1 MTSTPPAPGR
11 PAPPRVRGTTPEVLA
26 RVERVRELLARVPP
40 VRRKDMPGMLGVS
53 EKQVDHAFRVMRAQP
68 AAGTPRRAHRAVY
81 RPAGPAPD
89 WGWASRAACRGRELV
104 LFFGPEGER
113 TPERKRRESEA
124 ASVCAGC
131 PVRDPCLDYAIGRPE
146 KSGTWGGLNEDDR
159 ASERRKRMRRASE
172 LRAGETAA

>member
-68 AAGTPRRAHRAVY
+68 AGQSPRRPHRAVY
-81 RPAGPAPD
+81 RPSGPAPD
-89 WGWASRAACRGRELV
+89 WGWTSRAACRGRELD
-104 LFFGPEGER
+104 LFFGHPGER
-113 TPERKRRESEA
+113 PAERERRERQA
-124 ASVCAGC
+124 AEVCAGC

-146 KSGTWGGLNEDDR
+146 KHGTWGGLGEDAR
-159 ASERRKRMRRASE
+159 AGERRKRMRRASE
-172 LRAGETAA
+172 QRAGETAA